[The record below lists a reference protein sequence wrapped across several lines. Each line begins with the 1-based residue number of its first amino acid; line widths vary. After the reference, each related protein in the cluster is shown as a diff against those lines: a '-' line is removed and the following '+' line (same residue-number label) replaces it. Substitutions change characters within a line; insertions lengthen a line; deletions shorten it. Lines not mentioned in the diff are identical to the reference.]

1 MGVDDYDEWLP
12 QWDHNRFYS
21 RFDATRATAAHHVAH
36 VVALL
41 RRLRTGV
48 RAGRAA
54 SLQARRVRA
63 FPVYGR
69 STTHIG
75 PSCYLQDLST
85 LDSEHGKG
93 VGRALIEAVYDAA
106 RRHRAE
112 RVHWLAAARDG
123 SHSASTTR
131 HVHPD
136 RRADMASRPR
146 VARGIQIRPFTGF
159 LYPRGHHF
167 DVSVFVAIN
176 GS

>member
-1 MGVDDYDEWLP
+1 MQRHCRPVGFA
-12 QWDHNRFYS
+12 R
-21 RFDATRATAAHHVAH
+21 
-36 VVALL
+36 
-41 RRLRTGV
+41 
-48 RAGRAA
+48 
-54 SLQARRVRA
+54 SL
-63 FPVYGR
+63 YGR

-75 PSCYLQDLST
+75 PPCYLQDLST

-176 GS
+176 GVATFLLTGHSPALQRQTSAIHSPHVP